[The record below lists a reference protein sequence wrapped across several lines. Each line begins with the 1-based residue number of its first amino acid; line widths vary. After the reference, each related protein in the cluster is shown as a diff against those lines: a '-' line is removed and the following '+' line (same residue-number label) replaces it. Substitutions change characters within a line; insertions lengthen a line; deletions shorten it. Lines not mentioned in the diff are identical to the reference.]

1 MVMGRKQGFG
11 SGSIMNVFDDGL
23 GEGHPIIGRC
33 SPSQLIKQNQGLG
46 RCLANGMI
54 GLHHFHHE
62 GRLTRYQVI
71 SSSDSGINRIKDWQL
86 GLLRWYIG
94 ANLGK
99 NHNDRQLAH
108 IGRLPA
114 HIWPRN
120 QLNIPFF
127 VHKDAI
133 RNIGLGS
140 HHFLN
145 NRMTTFVDRDSPFFM
160 KEGTIQLLR
169 LSDTG

>member
-11 SGSIMNVFDDGL
+11 TGSIVNVFDDGL
-23 GEGHPIIGRC
+23 GESHPIIGRR

-46 RCLANGMI
+46 RCLANGVI

-62 GRLTRYQVI
+62 GRLPRYQVI

-86 GLLRWYIG
+86 GLLRGYIG

-114 HIWPRN
+114 HIWSRN

-127 VHKDAI
+127 IHKDAI

-145 NRMTTFVDRDSPFFM
+145 NRMAAFVDCDSSFFM
-160 KEGTIQLLR
+160 KKGTIQPLR